1 MIDKARLTYAN
12 LKRPS
17 DPFWFKRYEQD
28 RKFLI
33 DEINRMIQEIKDLTK
48 EIIE

>member
-1 MIDKARLTYAN
+1 MIERARYTYAN

-17 DPFWFKRYEQD
+17 DPFWFNQYEKD

-33 DEINRMIQEIKDLTK
+33 DEINSMNEKINKLSKQ
-48 EIIE
+48 IIE